1 MADLKCYTEGR
12 GADGSKAAGLD
23 PCKLKQC
30 KGSPGSSAE
39 ALHKQG
45 PAHTASAKL
54 VARVLSPSNTPDG
67 GLGSPL
73 QRRII
78 SQLPS
83 TWVGETEAVRE
94 KMIYDM
100 SADHFQSQGKRG
112 QLTGGRIR
120 PDFQPVLI
128 WYLSRSLWRVLS
140 LFFKHPLPFAHR
152 RGNLFQ

>member
-1 MADLKCYTEGR
+1 MADLKCYMEGR
-12 GADGSKAAGLD
+12 GAEGSKAAGLD
-23 PCKLKQC
+23 ACKLKQC
-30 KGSPGSSAE
+30 KGPSGSSAE
-39 ALHKQG
+39 ALHQQG
-45 PAHTASAKL
+45 PAHPASARL
-54 VARVLSPSNTPDG
+54 VARVLSPSNTPDA
-67 GLGSPL
+67 GLGSSL

-78 SQLPS
+78 SKLPS
-83 TWVGETEAVRE
+83 TWIGETEAGRE

-140 LFFKHPLPFAHR
+140 LLFKHPFSFAQWR
-152 RGNLFQ
+152 VNLFQ